1 MFKKKTEIH
10 AVPTETATG
19 LALKQSLEPI
29 TQITKS
35 LKENRKSLIE
45 EEMQTASQ
53 ISDIQGSF
61 DTILAQSDQVA
72 SGMDSIK
79 QEFANIVEVSS
90 QIETS
95 VSGVLTAT
103 DQANE
108 NVDSLQESSSNVL
121 TDFQH
126 VVEVLNKFQSSFDEI
141 QETMSGI
148 IGIANQT
155 NMLSLNASIEAAR
168 AGEHGLGF
176 AVVATEVSTLSA
188 EIKKLVDTVNANMA
202 LLREDASNLNASME
216 TANRMLSHEQE
227 QVKKTTELFG
237 NIKESVNGVIE
248 VQQQIAA
255 AVDTC
260 NETADQI
267 QGDILSAK
275 DGYIGVSE
283 TVNQLSGDITRKNQ
297 LYENMINLLDQVDPI
312 VEEVQKHIS
321 IFNGNKKVAGILYL
335 CHFFAVTSTNCSSS
349 GSTNI
354 CNCGMIPGSAIAT
367 LCDNWAFVRSIA
379 SGA

>member
-10 AVPTETATG
+10 AVPTETVTG

-121 TDFQH
+121 KDFQH

-312 VEEVQKHIS
+312 VEEVQKTHQYLMAT
-321 IFNGNKKVAGILYL
+321 KKVAGILYL
-335 CHFFAVTSTNCSSS
+335 CHFF
-349 GSTNI
+349 
-354 CNCGMIPGSAIAT
+354 CGNFHQ
-367 LCDNWAFVRSIA
+367 LFQFRKHKYL
-379 SGA
+379 

>member
-1 MFKKKTEIH
+1 MFKKKNEVH

-19 LALKQSLEPI
+19 RALKESLEPI

-72 SGMDSIK
+72 SGMDAIK
-79 QEFANIVEVSS
+79 QEFSNIVDVSS

-95 VSGVLTAT
+95 VSGVLSAT

-121 TDFQH
+121 KDFQH

-216 TANRMLSHEQE
+216 TANKMLSHEQE

-255 AVDTC
+255 AVDSC

-267 QGDILSAK
+267 QEDILNAK

-297 LYENMINLLDQVDPI
+297 LYENMINLLEQVDPI
-312 VEEVQKHIS
+312 VEDIQHTHI
-321 IFNGNKKVAGILYL
+321 
-335 CHFFAVTSTNCSSS
+335 
-349 GSTNI
+349 NI
-354 CNCGMIPGSAIAT
+354 
-367 LCDNWAFVRSIA
+367 
-379 SGA
+379 

>member
-1 MFKKKTEIH
+1 
-10 AVPTETATG
+10 
-19 LALKQSLEPI
+19 
-29 TQITKS
+29 
-35 LKENRKSLIE
+35 
-45 EEMQTASQ
+45 
-53 ISDIQGSF
+53 
-61 DTILAQSDQVA
+61 
-72 SGMDSIK
+72 
-79 QEFANIVEVSS
+79 
-90 QIETS
+90 
-95 VSGVLTAT
+95 
-103 DQANE
+103 
-108 NVDSLQESSSNVL
+108 
-121 TDFQH
+121 
-126 VVEVLNKFQSSFDEI
+126 
-141 QETMSGI
+141 MSGI

-255 AVDTC
+255 AVDT
-260 NETADQI
+260 DQI

-312 VEEVQKHIS
+312 VEEVQKTHI
-321 IFNGNKKVAGILYL
+321 
-335 CHFFAVTSTNCSSS
+335 
-349 GSTNI
+349 NI
-354 CNCGMIPGSAIAT
+354 
-367 LCDNWAFVRSIA
+367 
-379 SGA
+379 

>member
-1 MFKKKTEIH
+1 MFKKKNEVH

-19 LALKQSLEPI
+19 RALKESLEPI

-72 SGMDSIK
+72 SGMDAIK
-79 QEFANIVEVSS
+79 QEFSNIVEVSS

-95 VSGVLTAT
+95 VSGVLSAT

-121 TDFQH
+121 KDFQH

-216 TANRMLSHEQE
+216 TANKMLSHEQE

-267 QGDILSAK
+267 QEDILNAK

-297 LYENMINLLDQVDPI
+297 LYENMINLLEQVDPI
-312 VEEVQKHIS
+312 VDDIQHTHI
-321 IFNGNKKVAGILYL
+321 
-335 CHFFAVTSTNCSSS
+335 
-349 GSTNI
+349 NI
-354 CNCGMIPGSAIAT
+354 
-367 LCDNWAFVRSIA
+367 
-379 SGA
+379 

>member
-1 MFKKKTEIH
+1 MFKKKNEVH
-10 AVPTETATG
+10 AVPAETATG
-19 LALKQSLEPI
+19 RALKESLEPI

-72 SGMDSIK
+72 SGMDAIK
-79 QEFANIVEVSS
+79 QEFSNIVEVSS

-95 VSGVLTAT
+95 VSGVLSAT

-121 TDFQH
+121 KDFQH

-216 TANRMLSHEQE
+216 TANKMLSHEQE

-267 QGDILSAK
+267 QEDILNAK

-297 LYENMINLLDQVDPI
+297 LYENMINLLEQVDPI
-312 VEEVQKHIS
+312 VEDIQHTHI
-321 IFNGNKKVAGILYL
+321 
-335 CHFFAVTSTNCSSS
+335 
-349 GSTNI
+349 NI
-354 CNCGMIPGSAIAT
+354 
-367 LCDNWAFVRSIA
+367 
-379 SGA
+379 

>member
-121 TDFQH
+121 KDFQH

-283 TVNQLSGDITRKNQ
+283 TVIRRYHTQESVVRKHDQPLRSGRSDRRRSTKNTYQ
-297 LYENMINLLDQVDPI
+297 YLMATKKWQGFY
-312 VEEVQKHIS
+312 IS
-321 IFNGNKKVAGILYL
+321 AT
-335 CHFFAVTSTNCSSS
+335 FFAVTSTNCSSS

>member
-121 TDFQH
+121 KDFQH

-216 TANRMLSHEQE
+216 TANRMLFHEQE

-267 QGDILSAK
+267 QVDILSAK

-312 VEEVQKHIS
+312 VEEVQKTHI
-321 IFNGNKKVAGILYL
+321 
-335 CHFFAVTSTNCSSS
+335 
-349 GSTNI
+349 NI
-354 CNCGMIPGSAIAT
+354 
-367 LCDNWAFVRSIA
+367 
-379 SGA
+379 

>member
-1 MFKKKTEIH
+1 MFKRKQDTH
-10 AVPTETATG
+10 AIPTETATG
-19 LALKQSLEPI
+19 LALKESLAPI

-35 LKENRKSLIE
+35 LKANRKSLIE
-45 EEMQTASQ
+45 EEQQTASQ
-53 ISDIQGSF
+53 ISDIQSSF

-72 SGMDSIK
+72 SGMDTIK

-108 NVDSLQESSSNVL
+108 NVESLKESSINVL
-121 TDFQH
+121 QNFER
-126 VVEVLNKFQSSFDEI
+126 VIEVLSKFQKSFDEI

-188 EIKKLVDTVNANMA
+188 EIKKLVDTVNSNMA
-202 LLREDASNLNASME
+202 LLRDDASNLNASME
-216 TANRMLSHEQE
+216 AANKMLSHEQQ
-227 QVKKTTELFG
+227 QVQKTTELFG
-237 NIKESVNGVIE
+237 NIKDSVNGVIE

-255 AVDTC
+255 AVDNC
-260 NETADQI
+260 NNTADQI
-267 QGDILSAK
+267 QGDILDAK

-312 VEEVQKHIS
+312 VEEIQ
-321 IFNGNKKVAGILYL
+321 
-335 CHFFAVTSTNCSSS
+335 TN
-349 GSTNI
+349 NI
-354 CNCGMIPGSAIAT
+354 NI
-367 LCDNWAFVRSIA
+367 
-379 SGA
+379 

>member
-1 MFKKKTEIH
+1 MFKKKVESH

-19 LALKQSLEPI
+19 LALKESLEPI
-29 TQITKS
+29 TQITKN
-35 LKENRKSLIE
+35 LKENRKALIE
-45 EEMQTASQ
+45 EEKQTASQ

-61 DTILAQSDQVA
+61 DTILMQSDQVA

-79 QEFANIVEVSS
+79 QEFSNIVEVSS
-90 QIETS
+90 RIETS
-95 VSGVLTAT
+95 VNGVLSAT
-103 DQANE
+103 DQASE

-121 TDFQH
+121 HDFKK
-126 VVEVLNKFQSSFDEI
+126 VVDVLNKFQKSFDEI

-188 EIKKLVDTVNANMA
+188 EIKKLVDTVNSNMA

-216 TANRMLSHEQE
+216 TANQMLFHEQE

-237 NIKESVNGVIE
+237 NIKESVNSVTK

-255 AVDTC
+255 AVDNC
-260 NETADQI
+260 NDTADQI
-267 QGDILSAK
+267 QTDIMNAK
-275 DGYIGVSE
+275 EGYVNVSE
-283 TVNQLSGDITRKNQ
+283 IVNQLSGDITRKNQ
-297 LYENMINLLDQVDPI
+297 LYETMINLLDQVDPI
-312 VEEVQKHIS
+312 VEDVKEK
-321 IFNGNKKVAGILYL
+321 NR
-335 CHFFAVTSTNCSSS
+335 
-349 GSTNI
+349 NI
-354 CNCGMIPGSAIAT
+354 
-367 LCDNWAFVRSIA
+367 
-379 SGA
+379 

>member
-1 MFKKKTEIH
+1 MFKRKQDTH
-10 AVPTETATG
+10 AISTETATG
-19 LALKQSLEPI
+19 LALKESLAPI

-35 LKENRKSLIE
+35 LKANRKSLIE
-45 EEMQTASQ
+45 EEQQTASQ
-53 ISDIQGSF
+53 ISDIQSSF

-72 SGMDSIK
+72 SGMDTIK

-108 NVDSLQESSSNVL
+108 NVESLKESSINVL
-121 TDFQH
+121 QDFER
-126 VVEVLNKFQSSFDEI
+126 VIEVLSKFQKSFDEI

-188 EIKKLVDTVNANMA
+188 EIKKLVDTVNSNMA
-202 LLREDASNLNASME
+202 LLRDDASNLNASME
-216 TANRMLSHEQE
+216 AANKMLSHEQQ
-227 QVKKTTELFG
+227 QVQKTTELFG
-237 NIKESVNGVIE
+237 NIKDSVNGVIE

-255 AVDTC
+255 AVDNC
-260 NETADQI
+260 NNTADQI
-267 QGDILSAK
+267 QGDILDAK

-312 VEEVQKHIS
+312 VEEIQ
-321 IFNGNKKVAGILYL
+321 
-335 CHFFAVTSTNCSSS
+335 TN
-349 GSTNI
+349 NI
-354 CNCGMIPGSAIAT
+354 NI
-367 LCDNWAFVRSIA
+367 
-379 SGA
+379 

>member
-10 AVPTETATG
+10 AVPTETVTG

-121 TDFQH
+121 KDFQH

-188 EIKKLVDTVNANMA
+188 EIKKLVDTVNATMA
-202 LLREDASNLNASME
+202 RLGEDASTFNASLE

-312 VEEVQKHIS
+312 VEEVQKTHI
-321 IFNGNKKVAGILYL
+321 
-335 CHFFAVTSTNCSSS
+335 
-349 GSTNI
+349 NI
-354 CNCGMIPGSAIAT
+354 
-367 LCDNWAFVRSIA
+367 
-379 SGA
+379 

>member
-1 MFKKKTEIH
+1 MTCKVSAKAPARHPIKM
-10 AVPTETATG
+10 PPNR
-19 LALKQSLEPI
+19 LKMLNP
-29 TQITKS
+29 
-35 LKENRKSLIE
+35 
-45 EEMQTASQ
+45 ASP
-53 ISDIQGSF
+53 
-61 DTILAQSDQVA
+61 
-72 SGMDSIK
+72 
-79 QEFANIVEVSS
+79 
-90 QIETS
+90 
-95 VSGVLTAT
+95 
-103 DQANE
+103 
-108 NVDSLQESSSNVL
+108 
-121 TDFQH
+121 
-126 VVEVLNKFQSSFDEI
+126 
-141 QETMSGI
+141 
-148 IGIANQT
+148 IGIRSPNRYAAFPIVT
-155 NMLSLNASIEAAR
+155 PAMIKASIEAAR

-312 VEEVQKHIS
+312 VEEVQKTHI
-321 IFNGNKKVAGILYL
+321 
-335 CHFFAVTSTNCSSS
+335 
-349 GSTNI
+349 NI
-354 CNCGMIPGSAIAT
+354 
-367 LCDNWAFVRSIA
+367 
-379 SGA
+379 

>member
-1 MFKKKTEIH
+1 M
-10 AVPTETATG
+10 
-19 LALKQSLEPI
+19 
-29 TQITKS
+29 
-35 LKENRKSLIE
+35 
-45 EEMQTASQ
+45 
-53 ISDIQGSF
+53 
-61 DTILAQSDQVA
+61 DT
-72 SGMDSIK
+72 IK

-108 NVDSLQESSSNVL
+108 NVESLKESSINVL
-121 TDFQH
+121 QDFER
-126 VVEVLNKFQSSFDEI
+126 VIEVLSKFQKSFDEI

-188 EIKKLVDTVNANMA
+188 EIKKLVDTVNSNMA
-202 LLREDASNLNASME
+202 LLRDDASNLNASME
-216 TANRMLSHEQE
+216 TANKMLSHEQQ
-227 QVKKTTELFG
+227 QVQKTTELFG
-237 NIKESVNGVIE
+237 NIKDSVNGVIE

-255 AVDTC
+255 AVDNC
-260 NETADQI
+260 NNTADQI
-267 QGDILSAK
+267 QGDILDAK

-312 VEEVQKHIS
+312 VEEIQ
-321 IFNGNKKVAGILYL
+321 
-335 CHFFAVTSTNCSSS
+335 TN
-349 GSTNI
+349 NI
-354 CNCGMIPGSAIAT
+354 NI
-367 LCDNWAFVRSIA
+367 
-379 SGA
+379 

>member
-1 MFKKKTEIH
+1 MFKRKQDTH
-10 AVPTETATG
+10 AIPTETATG
-19 LALKQSLEPI
+19 LALKESLAPI

-35 LKENRKSLIE
+35 LKANRKSLIE
-45 EEMQTASQ
+45 EEQQTASQ
-53 ISDIQGSF
+53 ISDIQSSF

-72 SGMDSIK
+72 SVMDTIK
-79 QEFANIVEVSS
+79 QEFPNIVEVSS

-108 NVDSLQESSSNVL
+108 NVESLKESSINVL
-121 TDFQH
+121 QDFER
-126 VVEVLNKFQSSFDEI
+126 VIEVLSKFQKSFDEI

-188 EIKKLVDTVNANMA
+188 EIKKLVDTVNSNMA
-202 LLREDASNLNASME
+202 LLRDDASNLNASME
-216 TANRMLSHEQE
+216 AANKMLSHEQQ
-227 QVKKTTELFG
+227 QVQKTTELFG
-237 NIKESVNGVIE
+237 NIKDSVNGVIE

-255 AVDTC
+255 AVDNC
-260 NETADQI
+260 NNTADQI
-267 QGDILSAK
+267 QGDILDAK

-312 VEEVQKHIS
+312 VEEIQ
-321 IFNGNKKVAGILYL
+321 
-335 CHFFAVTSTNCSSS
+335 TN
-349 GSTNI
+349 NI
-354 CNCGMIPGSAIAT
+354 NI
-367 LCDNWAFVRSIA
+367 
-379 SGA
+379 

>member
-1 MFKKKTEIH
+1 MFKKKVETH

-19 LALKQSLEPI
+19 LALKQSLTPI

-35 LKENRKSLIE
+35 LKENRKSLIS

-61 DTILAQSDQVA
+61 DTILEQSDQVA

-79 QEFANIVEVSS
+79 EQFGHIVDVSS

-95 VSGVLTAT
+95 VSGVLSAT
-103 DQANE
+103 DQASE
-108 NVDSLQESSSNVL
+108 NVDSLQESSANVIH
-121 TDFQH
+121 DFER
-126 VVEVLNKFQSSFDEI
+126 VIAVLSKFQNSFDEI

-216 TANRMLSHEQE
+216 TANKMLHQEQE
-227 QVKKTTELFG
+227 QVVKTTELFE
-237 NIKESVNGVIE
+237 NIKGSVNGMIE
-248 VQQQIAA
+248 VQQQIAD
-255 AVDTC
+255 AVDNC
-260 NETADQI
+260 NDCADQI
-267 QGDILSAK
+267 QSDILSAK
-275 DGYIGVSE
+275 DGYIRVSE

-297 LYENMINLLDQVDPI
+297 LYEDMINLLDQVDPI
-312 VEEVQKHIS
+312 VEEIQTTHI
-321 IFNGNKKVAGILYL
+321 
-335 CHFFAVTSTNCSSS
+335 
-349 GSTNI
+349 NI
-354 CNCGMIPGSAIAT
+354 
-367 LCDNWAFVRSIA
+367 
-379 SGA
+379 

>member
-1 MFKKKTEIH
+1 MFKKKNEVH

-19 LALKQSLEPI
+19 RALKESLEPI

-72 SGMDSIK
+72 SGMDAIK
-79 QEFANIVEVSS
+79 QEFSNIVEVSS

-95 VSGVLTAT
+95 VSGVLSAT

-121 TDFQH
+121 KDFQH

-216 TANRMLSHEQE
+216 TANKMLSHEQE

-267 QGDILSAK
+267 QEDILNAK

-297 LYENMINLLDQVDPI
+297 LYENMINLLEQVDPI
-312 VEEVQKHIS
+312 VEDIQHAHI
-321 IFNGNKKVAGILYL
+321 
-335 CHFFAVTSTNCSSS
+335 
-349 GSTNI
+349 NI
-354 CNCGMIPGSAIAT
+354 
-367 LCDNWAFVRSIA
+367 
-379 SGA
+379 

>member
-95 VSGVLTAT
+95 VSGVLTA
-103 DQANE
+103 
-108 NVDSLQESSSNVL
+108 ESSSNVL

-312 VEEVQKHIS
+312 VEEVQKTHI
-321 IFNGNKKVAGILYL
+321 
-335 CHFFAVTSTNCSSS
+335 
-349 GSTNI
+349 NI
-354 CNCGMIPGSAIAT
+354 
-367 LCDNWAFVRSIA
+367 
-379 SGA
+379 

>member
-10 AVPTETATG
+10 AVPTETVTG

-121 TDFQH
+121 KDFQH

-216 TANRMLSHEQE
+216 TENRMLSHEQE

-312 VEEVQKHIS
+312 VEEVQKTHI
-321 IFNGNKKVAGILYL
+321 
-335 CHFFAVTSTNCSSS
+335 
-349 GSTNI
+349 NI
-354 CNCGMIPGSAIAT
+354 
-367 LCDNWAFVRSIA
+367 
-379 SGA
+379 

>member
-1 MFKKKTEIH
+1 MFKKKNEVH

-19 LALKQSLEPI
+19 RALKESLEPI

-72 SGMDSIK
+72 SGMDAIK
-79 QEFANIVEVSS
+79 QEFSNIVEVSS

-95 VSGVLTAT
+95 VSGVLSAT

-121 TDFQH
+121 KDFQH

-216 TANRMLSHEQE
+216 TANKMLSHEQE

-267 QGDILSAK
+267 QEDILNAK

-297 LYENMINLLDQVDPI
+297 LYENMINLLEQVDPI
-312 VEEVQKHIS
+312 VEDIQHTHI
-321 IFNGNKKVAGILYL
+321 
-335 CHFFAVTSTNCSSS
+335 
-349 GSTNI
+349 NI
-354 CNCGMIPGSAIAT
+354 
-367 LCDNWAFVRSIA
+367 
-379 SGA
+379 